1 MPSFDINSEF
11 DKHEVLNA
19 IDQSKREIT
28 NRYDFKN
35 TNTSINSSETSIS
48 INSST
53 KDRLLAADQ
62 VVREK
67 FAKRNISIK
76 FLSDF
81 LDEETPSENKRVYT
95 LKTGIETSDAKEIVK
110 FIKEN
115 DKKLQSS
122 IQDGSIRVTSK
133 KRDSLQSIMNAI
145 KEKNYDIH
153 LSFGN
158 FRDYI

>member
-1 MPSFDINSEF
+1 MPSFDITSEF
-11 DKHEVLNA
+11 NKQEVINA
-19 IDQSKREIT
+19 VDQSKREII

-35 TNTSINSSETSIS
+35 TNTSISSSETTVG

-62 VVREK
+62 VLREK

-76 FLSDF
+76 FLSNF
-81 LDEETPSENKRVYT
+81 ADEETPSENKRLYT
-95 LKTGIETSDAKEIVK
+95 LKTGIETADAKEIVK
-110 FIKEN
+110 FIKEK
-115 DKKLQSS
+115 DKKIQAS

-133 KRDSLQSIMNAI
+133 KRDSLQEIMNAI

-153 LSFGN
+153 LTFGN
-158 FRDYI
+158 FRD

>member
-1 MPSFDINSEF
+1 MPSFDITSEF
-11 DKHEVLNA
+11 NKQEVINA
-19 IDQSKREIT
+19 VDQSKREII

-35 TNTSINSSETSIS
+35 TNTSINSSESTVS

-62 VVREK
+62 VLREK

-81 LDEETPSENKRVYT
+81 ADEETPSENKRVYT
-95 LKTGIETSDAKEIVK
+95 LKTGIETADAKEILK
-110 FIKEN
+110 FIKDK
-115 DKKLQSS
+115 DKKIQAS

-133 KRDSLQSIMNAI
+133 KRDTLQVIMNSI
-145 KEKNYDIH
+145 KENNYDIH
-153 LSFGN
+153 LTFGN
-158 FRDYI
+158 FRD

>member
-11 DKHEVLNA
+11 DKQEVLNA

-35 TNTSINSSETSIS
+35 TNTS

-158 FRDYI
+158 FRD

>member
-1 MPSFDINSEF
+1 MPSFDITSEF
-11 DKHEVLNA
+11 NKQEVVNA
-19 IDQSKREIT
+19 VDQSKREII

-35 TNTSINSSETSIS
+35 TNTSINSSETTVS

-62 VVREK
+62 VLREK

-76 FLSDF
+76 FLSNF
-81 LDEETPSENKRVYT
+81 ADEETPSENKRVYT
-95 LKTGIETSDAKEIVK
+95 LKTGIETTDAKEIVK
-110 FIKEN
+110 FIKEQ
-115 DKKLQSS
+115 DKKIQAS

-133 KRDSLQSIMNAI
+133 KRDSLQDIMNAV

-153 LSFGN
+153 LTFGN
-158 FRDYI
+158 FRD

>member
-1 MPSFDINSEF
+1 MPSFDITSEF
-11 DKHEVLNA
+11 NKQEVINA
-19 IDQSKREIT
+19 VDQSKREII

-35 TNTSINSSETSIS
+35 TNTSISSSESTVG

-62 VVREK
+62 VLREK

-76 FLSDF
+76 FLSNF
-81 LDEETPSENKRVYT
+81 ADEETPSENKRVYT
-95 LKTGIETSDAKEIVK
+95 LKTGIETADAKEIVK
-110 FIKEN
+110 FIKEK
-115 DKKLQSS
+115 DKKIQAS

-133 KRDSLQSIMNAI
+133 KRDSLQEIMSAI

-153 LSFGN
+153 LTFGN
-158 FRDYI
+158 FRD

>member
-1 MPSFDINSEF
+1 MPSFDITSEF
-11 DKHEVLNA
+11 NKQEVINA
-19 IDQSKREIT
+19 TDQSKREII

-35 TNTSINSSETSIS
+35 TNTTINSSETTVS

-62 VVREK
+62 VLREK

-76 FLSDF
+76 FLSNF
-81 LDEETPSENKRVYT
+81 ADEETPSENKRVYT
-95 LKTGIETSDAKEIVK
+95 LKTGIETTAAKEIVK
-110 FIKEN
+110 FIKEK
-115 DKKLQSS
+115 DKKIQAS

-133 KRDSLQSIMNAI
+133 KRDSLQDIMNAV

-153 LSFGN
+153 LTFGN
-158 FRDYI
+158 FRD

>member
-1 MPSFDINSEF
+1 MPSFDITSEF
-11 DKHEVLNA
+11 NKQEVINA
-19 IDQSKREIT
+19 VDQSKREII

-35 TNTSINSSETSIS
+35 TNTSISSSESTVG

-62 VVREK
+62 VLREK

-76 FLSDF
+76 FLSNF
-81 LDEETPSENKRVYT
+81 ADEETPSENKRLYT
-95 LKTGIETSDAKEIVK
+95 LKTGIETADAKEIVK
-110 FIKEN
+110 FIKEK
-115 DKKLQSS
+115 DKKIQAS

-133 KRDSLQSIMNAI
+133 KRDSLQEIMNAI

-153 LSFGN
+153 LTFGN
-158 FRDYI
+158 FRD

>member
-11 DKHEVLNA
+11 DKQEVLNA

-95 LKTGIETSDAKEIVK
+95 LKTGIETSDAIEIVK

-158 FRDYI
+158 FRD

>member
-1 MPSFDINSEF
+1 MPSFDITSEF
-11 DKHEVLNA
+11 NKQEVINA
-19 IDQSKREIT
+19 VDQSKREII

-35 TNTSINSSETSIS
+35 TNTSISSSESTVG

-62 VVREK
+62 VLREK

-76 FLSDF
+76 FLSNF
-81 LDEETPSENKRVYT
+81 TDEETPSENKRLYT
-95 LKTGIETSDAKEIVK
+95 LKTGIETADAKEIVK
-110 FIKEN
+110 FIKVK
-115 DKKLQSS
+115 DKKIQAS

-133 KRDSLQSIMNAI
+133 KRDSLQDIMNAI

-153 LSFGN
+153 LTFGN
-158 FRDYI
+158 FRD

>member
-1 MPSFDINSEF
+1 MPSFDITSEF
-11 DKHEVLNA
+11 NKQEVINA
-19 IDQSKREIT
+19 VDQSKREII

-35 TNTSINSSETSIS
+35 TNTSISSSESTVG

-62 VVREK
+62 VLREK

-76 FLSDF
+76 FLSNF
-81 LDEETPSENKRVYT
+81 ADEETPSENKRLYT
-95 LKTGIETSDAKEIVK
+95 LKTGIETADAKEIVK
-110 FIKEN
+110 FIKEK
-115 DKKLQSS
+115 DKKIQAS

-133 KRDSLQSIMNAI
+133 KRDSLQEIMNAI

-153 LSFGN
+153 LTFRN
-158 FRDYI
+158 FRD

>member
-1 MPSFDINSEF
+1 MPSFDITSEF
-11 DKHEVLNA
+11 NKQEVINA
-19 IDQSKREIT
+19 VDQSKREII

-35 TNTSINSSETSIS
+35 TNTSISSSETTVG

-62 VVREK
+62 VLREK

-76 FLSDF
+76 FLSNF
-81 LDEETPSENKRVYT
+81 ADEETPSENKRVYT
-95 LKTGIETSDAKEIVK
+95 LKTGIETADAKEIVK
-110 FIKEN
+110 FIKEK
-115 DKKLQSS
+115 DKKIQAS

-133 KRDSLQSIMNAI
+133 KRDSLQETMNAI

-153 LSFGN
+153 LTFGN
-158 FRDYI
+158 FRD

>member
-11 DKHEVLNA
+11 DKQEVLNA

-145 KEKNYDIH
+145 KETNYDIH

-158 FRDYI
+158 FRD

>member
-1 MPSFDINSEF
+1 MPSFDITSEF
-11 DKHEVLNA
+11 NKQEVINA
-19 IDQSKREIT
+19 VDQSKREII

-35 TNTSINSSETSIS
+35 TNTSISSSETTVG

-62 VVREK
+62 VLREK

-76 FLSDF
+76 FLSNF
-81 LDEETPSENKRVYT
+81 ADEETPSENKRVYT
-95 LKTGIETSDAKEIVK
+95 LKTGIETADAKEIVK
-110 FIKEN
+110 FIKEK
-115 DKKLQSS
+115 DKKIQAS

-133 KRDSLQSIMNAI
+133 KRDSLQDIMNAI

-153 LSFGN
+153 LTFGN
-158 FRDYI
+158 FRD

>member
-1 MPSFDINSEF
+1 MPSFDITSEF
-11 DKHEVLNA
+11 NKQEVINA
-19 IDQSKREIT
+19 IDQSKREII

-35 TNTSINSSETSIS
+35 TNTTINSSETTVS

-62 VVREK
+62 VLREK

-76 FLSDF
+76 FLSNF
-81 LDEETPSENKRVYT
+81 ADEETPSENKRVYT
-95 LKTGIETSDAKEIVK
+95 LKTGIETTDAKEIVK
-110 FIKEN
+110 FIKEQ
-115 DKKLQSS
+115 DKKIQAS

-133 KRDSLQSIMNAI
+133 KRDSLQGIMNAI

-153 LSFGN
+153 LTFGN
-158 FRDYI
+158 FRD

>member
-1 MPSFDINSEF
+1 MPSFDITSEF
-11 DKHEVLNA
+11 NKQEVINA
-19 IDQSKREIT
+19 VDQSKREII

-35 TNTSINSSETSIS
+35 TNTSINSSESTVS

-62 VVREK
+62 VLREK

-81 LDEETPSENKRVYT
+81 ADEETPSENKRVYT
-95 LKTGIETSDAKEIVK
+95 LKTGIETADAKKIVK
-110 FIKEN
+110 FIKDK
-115 DKKLQSS
+115 DKKIQAS

-133 KRDSLQSIMNAI
+133 KRDTLQVIMNSI
-145 KEKNYDIH
+145 KENNYDIH
-153 LSFGN
+153 LTFGN
-158 FRDYI
+158 FRD

>member
-1 MPSFDINSEF
+1 MPSFDISSEF
-11 DKHEVLNA
+11 DKLEVLNA

-158 FRDYI
+158 FRD

>member
-1 MPSFDINSEF
+1 MPSFDITSEF
-11 DKHEVLNA
+11 NKQEVINA
-19 IDQSKREIT
+19 VDQSKREII

-35 TNTSINSSETSIS
+35 TNTSISSSESTVG

-62 VVREK
+62 VLREK

-76 FLSDF
+76 FLSNF
-81 LDEETPSENKRVYT
+81 ADEETPSENKRLYT
-95 LKTGIETSDAKEIVK
+95 LKTGIETADAKEIVK
-110 FIKEN
+110 FIKVK
-115 DKKLQSS
+115 DKKIQAS

-133 KRDSLQSIMNAI
+133 KRDSLQDIMNAI

-153 LSFGN
+153 LTFGN
-158 FRDYI
+158 FRD

>member
-1 MPSFDINSEF
+1 MPSFDISSEF
-11 DKHEVLNA
+11 DKQEVLNA

-158 FRDYI
+158 FRD